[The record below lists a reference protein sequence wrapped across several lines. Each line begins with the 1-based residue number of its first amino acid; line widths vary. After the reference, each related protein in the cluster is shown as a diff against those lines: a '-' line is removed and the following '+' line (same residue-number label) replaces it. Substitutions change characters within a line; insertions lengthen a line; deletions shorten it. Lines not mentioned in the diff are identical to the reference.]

1 MHRVRSQKITINYY
15 YQKTRK
21 VFKSKKESTS
31 KNFIFSV
38 TLTVEEKEER
48 DLTMP
53 KKNHLAASL
62 YHTET
67 VFVRTYFRR

>member
-1 MHRVRSQKITINYY
+1 MSRVRSQKNHN
-15 YQKTRK
+15 KLLLSKPRK
-21 VFKSKKESTS
+21 LFKSKKESTS
-31 KNFIFSV
+31 KNFILSV

-53 KKNHLAASL
+53 KKNHLAAYL